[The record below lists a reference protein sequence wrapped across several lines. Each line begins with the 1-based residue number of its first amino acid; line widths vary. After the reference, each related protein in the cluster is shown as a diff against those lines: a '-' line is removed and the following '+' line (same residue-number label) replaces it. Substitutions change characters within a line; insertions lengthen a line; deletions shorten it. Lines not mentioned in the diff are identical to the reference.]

1 MKKIDKLDEFFDT
14 SELRDELCDELFIDQ
29 LPTEWIEGA
38 EGRETLNLAIL
49 AASKKLFEEGALI
62 YPVLK
67 LNFTKENISVII
79 DIKRNKAENALTK
92 VMVWALEK
100 EKYEICQEIKKLSES
115 YNLKLEI
122 P

>member
-14 SELRDELCDELFIDQ
+14 SEIRDELCDELFIDQ

-92 VMVWALEK
+92 VMSWALEK